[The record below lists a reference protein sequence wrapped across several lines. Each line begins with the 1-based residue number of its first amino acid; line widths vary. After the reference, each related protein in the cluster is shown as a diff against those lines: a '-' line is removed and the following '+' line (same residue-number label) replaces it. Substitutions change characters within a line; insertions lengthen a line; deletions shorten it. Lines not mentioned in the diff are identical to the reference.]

1 MRNNFIGG
9 GSVTGG
15 TGALTLAAAGGLA
28 LPATAYVAG
37 QAMDY
42 SIIEYSDA
50 TLGTVVRAETGL
62 GNISAANVL
71 TRSRV
76 FTTWNGTTYAQAAP
90 SALSFGTS
98 HVRVYCSPSAEA
110 GPTSFP
116 GIANFSSNYGTH
128 GYVVPA
134 NCAHTAEWGGL
145 ALTANRQFNVPLK
158 IEAGFAITEIG
169 IHCTTAVAATTVNIA
184 IASLNPT
191 TEWPGVILAFANGLD
206 TSSTGIKMGSITSR
220 IFAPGWYW
228 MLFNSGGTPGIRGS
242 DHFIP
247 GPMGAFSAAT
257 SRTHRGNHRA
267 RTQANYVLAA
277 DAMSGTSG
285 SFSTADNVAYPTLLM
300 R

>member
-9 GSVTGG
+9 SSATGG

-76 FTTWNGTTYAQAAP
+76 LTTWNGTTYAQAAP

-98 HVRVYCSPSAEA
+98 HVRVYCSPSAES

-116 GIANFSSNYGTH
+116 GIADFSANYGTN
-128 GYVVPA
+128 GYVLPA
-134 NCAHTAEWGGL
+134 NCIDDTDWAVP
-145 ALTANRQFNVPLK
+145 ALSANRQHQVPIK
-158 IEAGFAITEIG
+158 IEAGFAITEMG
-169 IHCTTAVAATTVNIA
+169 FSCTTAAASSTVNVA

-191 TEWPGVILAFANGLD
+191 TRWPGVILAFANGLD

-228 MLFNSGGTPGIRGS
+228 MLFNSNGTPSIRGTT
-242 DHFIP
+242 FFLP
-247 GPMGAFSAAT
+247 GPLGGLSAFGT
-257 SRTHRGNHRA
+257 RTHRGNHRA

-285 SFSTADNVAYPTLLM
+285 SFTGADNVAHPILIM

>member
-9 GSVTGG
+9 SSVTGG

-28 LPATAYVAG
+28 LPATAFVAG

-62 GNISAANVL
+62 GNISAGNVL

-76 FTTWNGTTYAQAAP
+76 LTTWNGTTYAQAAP

-98 HVRVYCSPSAEA
+98 HVRVYCSPSSES

-116 GIANFSSNYGTH
+116 GIANFSANYGTN
-128 GYVVPA
+128 GYVLPA
-134 NCAHTAEWGGL
+134 NCGEFTDWREAPLE
-145 ALTANRQFNVPLK
+145 ANRQHQVPLK

-169 IHCTTAVAATTVNIA
+169 ISCTAAVAGSTVNIA

-191 TEWPGVILAFANGLD
+191 TQWPGVILAFANGLD
-206 TSSTGIKMGSITSR
+206 TSTTGVKMGSITSR

-228 MLFNSGGTPGIRGS
+228 MLFNSGATPKIRGS
-242 DHFIP
+242 GQFQP
-247 GPMGAFSAAT
+247 GPLGGFSGSAV
-257 SRTHRGNHRA
+257 RTVRGNSRS
-267 RTQANYVLAA
+267 RTQANYVVGA

-285 SFSTADNVAYPTLLM
+285 SMGGLENQTHPILIM